1 MSAKNAIIMG
11 SAITITI
18 FHCSNYLQL
27 FQDFAFF
34 LGVDLKKVVEECL
47 FCS

>member
-1 MSAKNAIIMG
+1 MSEKNAIIMG

-18 FHCSNYLQL
+18 FHCSNYL